1 MFSVLL
7 TVISSLITYLQL
19 SIPLV
24 VYTRESEMTLDN
36 HWCQRM
42 PGKQRN
48 VLNLTSRDASGLH
61 LAEQVYGGTTL

>member
-24 VYTRESEMTLDN
+24 VYTRESEMTLGN
-36 HWCQRM
+36 HWCQRI

-61 LAEQVYGGTTL
+61 LEEQVYGGTTL